1 MLLIDSHIHLDSKVY
16 SEDLPLLIYN
26 AISSG
31 VEIMIT
37 PGTTIES
44 SRKCVNIANE
54 YDGVF
59 AAVGVHPHDADN
71 AEADYISSLKELAAE
86 KSVVAIG
93 EIGLDFNKNYSS
105 TEAQTDIFKTQIK
118 LAQELD
124 LPMIIHNRDSDELM
138 EEILLSAGYFNGV
151 IHCYTGGLKFAKKLV
166 EMGFLLG
173 FTGITTFGVREL
185 EEVIKRVPMDRLLV
199 ETDGPYM
206 TPVPHRGKRNEPSYV
221 LHVAEKIAELK
232 EISLEELADLTTKNC
247 LTLFERI
254 NVAA

>member
-1 MLLIDSHIHLDSKVY
+1 MVLIDSHIHLDSKDY

-31 VEIMIT
+31 VDMMIT
-37 PGTTIES
+37 PGTTIAS
-44 SRKCVNIANE
+44 SKNCVSIANE

-71 AEADYISSLKELAAE
+71 AESDYLSSLKELVGDRL
-86 KSVVAIG
+86 VVAIG

-105 TEAQTDIFKTQIK
+105 PEAQSEIFRSQIK

-138 EEILLSAGYFNGV
+138 EEILLSEGYFKGV
-151 IHCYTGGLKFAKKLV
+151 IHCYTGGLEFAKKLV

-173 FTGITTFGVREL
+173 FTGIATFGVSEL
-185 EEVIKRVPMDRLLV
+185 EEVIKWVPPDRLLV

-221 LHVAEKIAELK
+221 MHVAEKIAELK
-232 EISLEELADLTTKNC
+232 EITLEELADLTTKNC

-254 NVAA
+254 NVAS